1 MHALTAGSRRAR
13 PTSLHVF
20 LALVTMV
27 VTLALAIGLAG
38 QPRADRESMA
48 DGSSALDA
56 SLAGATNLVESRD
69 GAADVFM
76 EAPLAAPPAEVSVAD
91 VQAGVDMPMVTAES
105 ESRVD
110 DAHIVRT
117 ATLELEVRDVAASLQ
132 TARAAIAGLGG
143 YVSGSDAFK
152 QGESRWAT
160 VTYRVPVEH
169 FNEAIDA
176 LRGEADRVVRE
187 ATWLGRGHRPGHG
200 PRRPHRQPARLGGG
214 PGADHGPRRA
224 HRGRALRA
232 DAPRGSP
239 RPGFEQL
246 AAQRAYLADQATLST
261 LTVNWYTPVAAVAA
275 AQEGWDLGSE
285 VDTALAQTVEA
296 LQGLVSVGVWFAVVL
311 LPLVLLP
318 LLALLLLVGLVR
330 RRARRKG
337 ADAAAAA

>member
-1 MHALTAGSRRAR
+1 
-13 PTSLHVF
+13 
-20 LALVTMV
+20 
-27 VTLALAIGLAG
+27 
-38 QPRADRESMA
+38 
-48 DGSSALDA
+48 
-56 SLAGATNLVESRD
+56 
-69 GAADVFM
+69 
-76 EAPLAAPPAEVSVAD
+76 
-91 VQAGVDMPMVTAES
+91 MPMVTAEA

-117 ATLELEVRDVAASLQ
+117 ASLELEVQDVAASLQ
-132 TARAAIAGLGG
+132 SARAAIAGLGG
-143 YVSGSDAFK
+143 YVSGSDAYD

-176 LRGEADRVVRE
+176 LRGGADRVVRE
-187 ATWLGRGHRPGHG
+187 ATGSVEVTGQVMDLD
-200 PRRPHRQPARLGGG
+200 ARI
-214 PGADHGPRRA
+214 AN
-224 HRGRALRA
+224 LRA
-232 DAPRGSP
+232 SEAALVQIMDRAGRIEDVLSVQMRLEEVRGQI
-239 RPGFEQL
+239 EQL
-246 AAQRAYLADQATLST
+246 AAQRAYLADQAALST